1 MLAACQRV
9 SIGWKRSVLPDD
21 HDWKD
26 QVLHRL
32 RLGPCVARI
41 EARQTL
47 LQSDSSAGSCRAVVV
62 NRPTAACELL
72 IEELLS
78 QHTLCPNGLSGTGYH
93 YKDVS

>member
-1 MLAACQRV
+1 MAACQRM
-9 SIGWKRSVLPDD
+9 SIGWKRSALPDD

-47 LQSDSSAGSCRAVVV
+47 LQSDSSAGSCRVVVV
-62 NRPTAACELL
+62 NRRTAAYELL

-78 QHTLCPNGLSGTGYH
+78 RHTLCPNGLSGTGYH